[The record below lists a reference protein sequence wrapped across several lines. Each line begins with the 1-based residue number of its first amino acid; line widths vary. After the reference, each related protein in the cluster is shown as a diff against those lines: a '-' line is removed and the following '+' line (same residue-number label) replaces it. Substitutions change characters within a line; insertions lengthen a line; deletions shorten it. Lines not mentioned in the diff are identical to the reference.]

1 MEIRI
6 GIVNSPRELSIES
19 DATQAEI
26 RQLVEAGLA
35 SDAKLVALSDSKG
48 KQYLI
53 PAASIAYVEV
63 GEAAT
68 RKVGFIN

>member
-19 DATQAEI
+19 DATPAEVQ
-26 RQLVEAGLA
+26 QLVEAGLA
-35 SDAKLVALSDSKG
+35 SDAKLVSLTDSKG

-53 PAASIAYVEV
+53 PAASIAYVEI
-63 GEAAT
+63 GEVAA